1 MISPGPTRYYHAGPV
16 SGYHVGPNFAKS
28 IWEYESTKNQNNNN
42 QILKI
47 LILTQEPDMNFLDF
61 MNFLLI
67 IGSND
72 VLCNF
77 EKSIGWGPSGSA
89 RVRTMWDPHPPNN
102 IDTNGNRTSLLRV
115 RARVQSRLFCQFLVD
130 RRSRISRRTCDRQQA
145 KIPPDGSDPGR
156 SIPPREPKKES
167 SALNRV
173 RWPWGNEL
181 SGGHSF
187 ILFCQCIMCDD
198 IPRETLDGS
207 YVKTL
212 KNVLSSSEC
221 GIDGLS
227 YHHRLHSWTAR
238 MMRVVL
244 PWISNHNHAFFCRRH
259 HLRR

>member
-1 MISPGPTRYYHAGPV
+1 MI
-16 SGYHVGPNFAKS
+16 
-28 IWEYESTKNQNNNN
+28 
-42 QILKI
+42 
-47 LILTQEPDMNFLDF
+47 
-61 MNFLLI
+61 
-67 IGSND
+67 

-173 RWPWGNEL
+173 RRPWENEL

-207 YVKTL
+207 YVNTL
-212 KNVLSSSEC
+212 
-221 GIDGLS
+221 
-227 YHHRLHSWTAR
+227 R
-238 MMRVVL
+238 M
-244 PWISNHNHAFFCRRH
+244 CCH
-259 HLRR
+259 HLSVGSMDSRTIIGFTPGQPEWWGLFFHGSLTITTPSFVGDTIWGDSHRPIERAEDRLVGWTGGEIDEGCEMMMS